1 MSADVVEYHPC
12 PALTAAENAIARKHH
27 YESEVLRLQA
37 LTLSNAFKGK
47 SNV

>member
-1 MSADVVEYHPC
+1 MSTDVVEYQPC
-12 PALTAAENAIARKHH
+12 YSLTAAENAIARKHH

>member
-1 MSADVVEYHPC
+1 MNASVVEYRPC
-12 PALTAAENAIARKHH
+12 ATLTAAENAIARKHH